1 MSKYKV
7 SHLLS
12 VGESAYS
19 HKWPLLNLKKALFSL
34 YINFIH
40 FTTRTQLVCI
50 STVNQKDETIK
61 VTFEKQ
67 SNHVL
72 NTLTY

>member
-1 MSKYKV
+1 MAIIKF
-7 SHLLS
+7 
-12 VGESAYS
+12 
-19 HKWPLLNLKKALFSL
+19 KKALFSL

-40 FTTRTQLVCI
+40 FTTGTQLVCI
-50 STVNQKDETIK
+50 STVNQKDEIIK

-72 NTLTY
+72 NT

>member
-1 MSKYKV
+1 MAIIK
-7 SHLLS
+7 
-12 VGESAYS
+12 
-19 HKWPLLNLKKALFSL
+19 LKKALFSL

-67 SNHVL
+67 SNHVP